1 MNQETA
7 QLLQQ
12 IGIEKSDLSWTT
24 QVVLILAILLVSYL
38 TTLIFRHLIMPAVRK
53 ITARTK
59 ATWDDYLF
67 NDKMMKASC
76 RMIPPITWYIML
88 LLPLMTNQLSAS
100 NLTENLSD
108 LSHHHALMLIKCFL
122 DSLYEISCE
131 HEALKN
137 RPLKGIYQMINLVS
151 IGIGIILI
159 ISVLIDRNATVI
171 LTGLGASAAILMLIF
186 KDSILGLVAG
196 VQLSANDMLRPGD
209 WITMTKYGADG
220 YVIEVS
226 LTTVKVQNFD
236 KTITTIPP
244 YALVSDS
251 FQNWRGMRECGGRR
265 IKRSLFIDMTTVHF
279 CTPEEVNQFV
289 QKGWITAPTEGNEP
303 PVNLHVF
310 REYALKYISNHP
322 EVNHNLMQM
331 VRQLQ
336 PTTEGIPVEI
346 YCFSNTPDWIPYET
360 LQGEIF
366 DHLIAMIP
374 EFGLHIFQRPAGT
387 DFQPNEK
394 NEFITSNKNNGN
406 RTYIQQHRTG
416 KFHQH
421 RLSTRLRRYGS
432 VCYSRTGSLDGK
444 RCHECRKTR
453 TPGRLYHRG
462 RHDTDLAPQ
471 ALRVWNEGSYR
482 NRGTHRNRGRKLTFK
497 V

>member
-7 QLLQQ
+7 QLLQK

-24 QVVLILAILLVSYL
+24 QIVLILAILLAAYL
-38 TTLIFRHLIMPAVRK
+38 TTLIFKHFIMPAVRK
-53 ITARTK
+53 ITSRTK

-67 NDKMMKASC
+67 NDQMMKSFC
-76 RMIPPITWYIML
+76 RMIPPIIWYI
-88 LLPLMTNQLSAS
+88 LLPFAFDEKSAYLLHILLKIS
-100 NLTENLSD
+100 LIYLIIT
-108 LSHHHALMLIKCFL
+108 ALRLIKSFL
-122 DSLYEISCE
+122 ESLYEISSE

-137 RPLKGIYQMINLVS
+137 RPLKGIYQMINLIAIVV
-151 IGIGIILI
+151 GIILI
-159 ISVLIDRNATVI
+159 ISVLIDQDATTI

-209 WITMTKYGADG
+209 WITMSKYGADG

-251 FQNWRGMRECGGRR
+251 FQNWRGMRESGGRR

-279 CTPEEVNQFV
+279 CTPEEMNSFV
-289 QKGWITAPTEGNEP
+289 QKGWITVPTEEHEP
-303 PVNLHVF
+303 PVNLHMF
-310 REYALKYISNHP
+310 REYALKYISTHP
-322 EVNHNLMQM
+322 EVNHDLMQM

-336 PTTEGIPVEI
+336 PTAEGIPIEI

-374 EFGLHIFQRPAGT
+374 EFGLRIFQRPAGA
-387 DFQPNEK
+387 DFQ
-394 NEFITSNKNNGN
+394 TNKSIN
-406 RTYIQQHRTG
+406 I
-416 KFHQH
+416 K
-421 RLSTRLRRYGS
+421 
-432 VCYSRTGSLDGK
+432 
-444 RCHECRKTR
+444 
-453 TPGRLYHRG
+453 
-462 RHDTDLAPQ
+462 
-471 ALRVWNEGSYR
+471 
-482 NRGTHRNRGRKLTFK
+482 
-497 V
+497 

>member
-1 MNQETA
+1 MNTLNQEIA
-7 QLLQQ
+7 QFLQQ
-12 IGIEKSDLSWTT
+12 TGIEKNDLSWST
-24 QVVLILAILLVSYL
+24 QVVLILAILLISYL
-38 TTLIFRHLIMPAVRK
+38 TTLVFRHLIMPAVRK

-67 NDKMMKASC
+67 NDKMMTSFC
-76 RMIPPITWYIML
+76 RMIPPIIWYI
-88 LLPLMTNQLSAS
+88 LLPFAFNDSSAYLLQILLKIS
-100 NLTENLSD
+100 LICLIII
-108 LSHHHALMLIKCFL
+108 ALMLIKCFL
-122 DSLYEISCE
+122 DSLYEISSE

-137 RPLKGIYQMINLVS
+137 RPLKGIYQMINLVA

-159 ISVLIDRNATVI
+159 ISILIDQNATAI

-220 YVIEVS
+220 YVVEVS

-251 FQNWRGMRECGGRR
+251 FQNWRGMRESGGRR

-279 CTPEEVNQFV
+279 CTPEEVARFTE
-289 QKGWITAPTEGNEP
+289 KGWISAPAEGSEP

-310 REYALKYISNHP
+310 REYALKYICSHP
-322 EVNHNLMQM
+322 DVNHDLMQM

-336 PTTEGIPVEI
+336 PTTEGIPVEV

-360 LQGEIF
+360 LQGELF
-366 DHLIAMIP
+366 DHLIAMVP

-387 DFQPNEK
+387 DFQPNDK
-394 NEFITSNKNNGN
+394 NEFITSK
-406 RTYIQQHRTG
+406 
-416 KFHQH
+416 
-421 RLSTRLRRYGS
+421 
-432 VCYSRTGSLDGK
+432 
-444 RCHECRKTR
+444 
-453 TPGRLYHRG
+453 
-462 RHDTDLAPQ
+462 
-471 ALRVWNEGSYR
+471 
-482 NRGTHRNRGRKLTFK
+482 
-497 V
+497 

>member
-1 MNQETA
+1 MNTLNQEIA
-7 QLLQQ
+7 QFLQQ
-12 IGIEKSDLSWTT
+12 TGIEKNDLSWST
-24 QVVLILAILLVSYL
+24 QVVLILAILLISYL
-38 TTLIFRHLIMPAVRK
+38 TTLMFRHLIMPAVRK

-67 NDKMMKASC
+67 NDKMMTSFC
-76 RMIPPITWYIML
+76 RMIPPIIWYI
-88 LLPLMTNQLSAS
+88 LLPFAFNDSSAYLLQILLKIS
-100 NLTENLSD
+100 LICLIIT
-108 LSHHHALMLIKCFL
+108 ALMLIKCFL
-122 DSLYEISCE
+122 DSLYEISSE

-137 RPLKGIYQMINLVS
+137 RPLKGIYQMINLVA

-159 ISVLIDRNATVI
+159 ISILIDQNATAI

-220 YVIEVS
+220 YVVEVS

-251 FQNWRGMRECGGRR
+251 FQNWRGMRESGGRR

-279 CTPEEVNQFV
+279 CTPEEVARFTE
-289 QKGWITAPTEGNEP
+289 KGWISASAEGSEP

-310 REYALKYISNHP
+310 REYALKYICSHP
-322 EVNHNLMQM
+322 DVNHNLMQM

-336 PTTEGIPVEI
+336 PTTEGIPVEV

-360 LQGEIF
+360 LQGELF
-366 DHLIAMIP
+366 DHLIAMVP

-387 DFQPNEK
+387 DFQPNDK
-394 NEFITSNKNNGN
+394 NEFITSK
-406 RTYIQQHRTG
+406 
-416 KFHQH
+416 
-421 RLSTRLRRYGS
+421 
-432 VCYSRTGSLDGK
+432 
-444 RCHECRKTR
+444 
-453 TPGRLYHRG
+453 
-462 RHDTDLAPQ
+462 
-471 ALRVWNEGSYR
+471 
-482 NRGTHRNRGRKLTFK
+482 
-497 V
+497 